1 MQAGMVTRRSCA
13 YACPVHV
20 KVRHDTLYRYDV
32 PIALGPH
39 VLRLSPR
46 GGAAFASVNVDPVP
60 TQQWV
65 ELDSLGNSLIR
76 LIFQGETR
84 QLRIQNHFDVDTT
97 HPVQPAVPNWSLP
110 LAHSLAADG
119 SDANLQGPVI
129 APSVRS
135 FAEAI
140 ALAQAARPLDF
151 LDALARDLHTRIDG
165 KARAGSGTQLAADTL
180 ASERGA
186 CRDIATL
193 YLEACRALGL
203 SARFVSGYHAY
214 AGQFS
219 EQGDLHAW
227 VEVELPG
234 AGYFGWDP
242 TLGARTGAGHIA
254 VATGATQAA
263 TKPIEGSYTFQGT
276 LLNSTLDF
284 SLTVDA
290 R

>member
-1 MQAGMVTRRSCA
+1 MVTCRTCP
-13 YACPVHV
+13 YASHVHV

-46 GGAAFASVNVDPVP
+46 GGVALGSLSVHPLP
-60 TQQWV
+60 TQRWV
-65 ELDSLGNSLIR
+65 ELDPLGNSLTR
-76 LIFQGETR
+76 LLFEGETR
-84 QLRIQNHFDVDTT
+84 ELRVQNHFEVNTAL
-97 HPVQPAVPNWSLP
+97 PAQPAVPSWWLP
-110 LAHSLAADG
+110 IGPALGADG
-119 SDANLQGPVI
+119 TDGSFGGPPV
-129 APSVRS
+129 APSVRG

-140 ALAQAARPLDF
+140 ASAQGQRPLGF
-151 LDALARDLHTRIDG
+151 LDALAHDLHTRIDG
-165 KARAGSGTQLAADTL
+165 KARAGAGTQLAADTL

-214 AGQFS
+214 AGQLS

-227 VEVELPG
+227 VEVEFAG
-234 AGYFGWDP
+234 AGFVGWDP
-242 TLGARTGAGHIA
+242 TLGTRTGAGHIA
-254 VATGATQAA
+254 VAAGATQAA

-284 SLTVDA
+284 SLSIDA

>member
-1 MQAGMVTRRSCA
+1 MVTRRSYA
-13 YACPVHV
+13 YASCVYV

-39 VLRLSPR
+39 VLRLAPR
-46 GGAAFASVNVDPVP
+46 GGAARASISVGP
-60 TQQWV
+60 TPIQQWV
-65 ELDSLGNSLIR
+65 ELDPLGNRLTR
-76 LIFQGETR
+76 LIFQGET
-84 QLRIQNHFDVDTT
+84 QELRVQNHFEVDTT
-97 HPVQPAVPNWSLP
+97 LPAQPALPHWSLP
-110 LAHSLAADG
+110 LGPALAADG
-119 SDANLQGPVI
+119 TFQGPAI
-129 APSVRS
+129 TPSVRS
-135 FAEAI
+135 FAEAV
-140 ALAQAARPLDF
+140 AVAQGHRPLEF
-151 LDALARDLHTRIDG
+151 LDALAHDLHKRIDG
-165 KARAGSGTQLAADTL
+165 KARAGAGTQFAADTL

-214 AGQFS
+214 AGQLS

-227 VEVELPG
+227 VEVEFAD
-234 AGYFGWDP
+234 AGFVGWDP
-242 TLGARTGAGHIA
+242 TLGARVGAGHIA
-254 VATGATQAA
+254 VAAGATQAA